1 MASLKLNMNKKEMEK
16 GKENDQI
23 GEGPSLNEMEWKKG
37 FLLGELF
44 F

>member
-23 GEGPSLNEMEWKKG
+23 AGASAMEWKKG
-37 FLLGELF
+37 FLLGEPIIF
-44 F
+44 